1 MLYGS
6 ACGHGSPRYSGPPQV
21 RPEWHLPWVASHR
34 DCHWVTLH
42 LPRQIFLDFSF
53 QYCQIDLGDV
63 YTIRIRKFSFFL
75 LYSQQKRRKAKT
87 IVQEG
92 LIHFH
97 LQSIPFI

>member
-1 MLYGS
+1 MIL
-6 ACGHGSPRYSGPPQV
+6 QV
-21 RPEWHLPWVASHR
+21 ATVALVTADLHKYDLNSICRVASHR
-34 DCHWVTLH
+34 DCLWSTLH
-42 LPRQIFLDFSF
+42 LPGQIFLDFSF

-63 YTIRIRKFSFFL
+63 YTIRIGNFFFL
-75 LYSQQKRRKAKT
+75 LYYQQKQRKAET